1 MYCIARHHRRQLTH
15 ANEATDKER
24 EKVKQL
30 EETLEETQQSCR
42 EEIGKRGREG
52 EDGVTD

>member
-1 MYCIARHHRRQLTH
+1 MYCITRHHRRQLTH

-42 EEIGKRGREG
+42 EEIGKRKG
-52 EDGVTD
+52 EEGVTD

>member
-1 MYCIARHHRRQLTH
+1 MYCITRHHRRQLTH

-42 EEIGKRGREG
+42 EEIGKRREG
-52 EDGVTD
+52 GRGGSN